1 MDKFILAVCLFAL
14 VPLAILSRRLTA
26 KYRNTKALLILQF
39 CWFIIVA
46 TVFLFFLIPNYSRL
60 QNIAMGAFLGGGLV
74 IFFYKFKSVFRNNNL
89 LCG

>member
-1 MDKFILAVCLFAL
+1 MDKFILVVCLFAL
-14 VPLAILSRRLTA
+14 VPLAILSRRLTV

-46 TVFLFFLIPNYSRL
+46 SVFLFFLIPNYSRL

-74 IFFYKFKSVFRNNNL
+74 IFFYKFKRVFRNTNHS
-89 LCG
+89 